1 MPPAV
6 VKRLN
11 EELNVVLAQ
20 PDVREVLAREG
31 ATPKPGTPEEFGKL
45 IPAELARWTKLIK
58 DANIQT
64 E

>member
-1 MPPAV
+1 M
-6 VKRLN
+6 
-11 EELNVVLAQ
+11 LAH
-20 PDVREVLAREG
+20 PEVRDVHAREG
-31 ATPKPGTPEEFGKL
+31 ATPKPETPEEFGKL